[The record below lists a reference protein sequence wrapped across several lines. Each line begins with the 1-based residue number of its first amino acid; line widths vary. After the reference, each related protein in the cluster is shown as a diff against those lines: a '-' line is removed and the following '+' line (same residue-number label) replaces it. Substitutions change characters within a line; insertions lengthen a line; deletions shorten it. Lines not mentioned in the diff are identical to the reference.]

1 MLPSEEHAYGSIL
14 TKKEGITRGTHRVTI
29 AERTAG
35 LAVTA
40 SDGDEGVR
48 GAPRFAAAT

>member
-1 MLPSEEHAYGSIL
+1 MLPSEEHADSSIL
-14 TKKEGITRGTHRVTI
+14 TREEGITSGTHRVTI

-35 LAVTA
+35 LAMTA